1 MFQQL
6 PQKRPAWPPKCILAW
21 STEPFPES
29 PVPRTLTFRLPQL
42 LLAGIAAPVVAASA
56 QRSDLAVTPFVSFLP
71 STGGSPLAGLALT
84 LGGNGGLAFRASGNF
99 ALQNTTNSS
108 TAVSTDTRPWGA
120 DADAMFLFS
129 RNDGLSRSITPFVF
143 AGVGVEGVQNVVDTR
158 TRNNWSY
165 GFGANVPLAR
175 AIDLFGEARWR
186 MTEFVLPTAY
196 QAPARTNELRFGLS
210 FQVGSGTN
218 ESAPPRGR
226 RR

>member
-1 MFQQL
+1 
-6 PQKRPAWPPKCILAW
+6 
-21 STEPFPES
+21 
-29 PVPRTLTFRLPQL
+29 VPRAIPFRLPQL

-99 ALQNTTNSS
+99 ALQAANNS
-108 TAVSTDTRPWGA
+108 TAVSTETRPWGA
-120 DADAMFLFS
+120 DADAMFLFG
-129 RNDGLSRSITPFVF
+129 RNDGSSRSITPFVF
-143 AGVGVEGVQNVVDTR
+143 AGVGVEGVQNVVSTK
-158 TRNNWSY
+158 TRNDWSY
-165 GFGANVPLAR
+165 GLGANVPLAH

-196 QAPARTNELRFGLS
+196 EAPARTNELRFGLS
-210 FQVGSGTN
+210 FQVGTGNSDSG
-218 ESAPPRGR
+218 PPRGR